1 MRRDDSNL
9 KTQISQIGKYEKYEN
24 MHIIITSIFI
34 LMYSKSTLLH
44 ALRTMGDGVANNLN
58 DASHLPHLAESF
70 LILSCTSCEFT
81 EGSSRRYCTF
91 TWSIQRVPSIYE
103 WNCTYCSTC
112 IESAWNWG
120 SERNLVIYIYFSR
133 NNRILFHCTCTTG

>member
-24 MHIIITSIFI
+24 MHIHYTVTSIYFNLQI
-34 LMYSKSTLLH
+34 YLSVH

-91 TWSIQRVPSIYE
+91 TWSIQRVPSMYMSGIVPTVVSKVRGIGE
-103 WNCTYCSTC
+103 VSG
-112 IESAWNWG
+112 I
-120 SERNLVIYIYFSR
+120 
-133 NNRILFHCTCTTG
+133 

>member
-1 MRRDDSNL
+1 MGMRRDDSNL

-24 MHIIITSIFI
+24 MHIHT
-34 LMYSKSTLLH
+34 LSTLLH

-91 TWSIQRVPSIYE
+91 TWSIQRVPSMYMSGIVPTVVSKVRGIGE
-103 WNCTYCSTC
+103 VSG
-112 IESAWNWG
+112 I
-120 SERNLVIYIYFSR
+120 
-133 NNRILFHCTCTTG
+133 